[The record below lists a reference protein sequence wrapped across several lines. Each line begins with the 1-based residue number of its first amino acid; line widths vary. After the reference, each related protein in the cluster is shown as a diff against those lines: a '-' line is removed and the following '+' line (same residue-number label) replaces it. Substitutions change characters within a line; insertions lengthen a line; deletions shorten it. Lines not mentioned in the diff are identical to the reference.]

1 MRFKNYTIAISCF
14 WVFSISMQA
23 KPHTLENYNENLS
36 VHRTKFTSA
45 LTEEMTSIVPKLK
58 NKKKTNFPIEHDITQ
73 QLTEL
78 LIDLKSYYE
87 MTDLISGYT
96 IQAYTGSNRQL
107 AFQIRDQLFE
117 AYPNSDVEVKYKQP
131 NFIVRVG
138 RFLDRLEAY
147 EFYVGIKKMLPQSI
161 IRPTQFPNRIDTFDA
176 LHKDQVND
184 PIQNTEPIEQLVTSG
199 DNLEE
204 RRPVQD
210 IIEKE

>member
-1 MRFKNYTIAISCF
+1 M
-14 WVFSISMQA
+14 FSIDIQA
-23 KPHTLENYNENLS
+23 NPHTLENYVENLS

-45 LTEEMTSIVPKLK
+45 VTEEVPFIIPKLK
-58 NKKKTNFPIEHDITQ
+58 NKKKANFPIEHDITQ

-78 LIDLKSYYE
+78 LVDLKSYYE
-87 MTDLISGYT
+87 MTDLIPGYT

-107 AFQIRDQLFE
+107 AFKIRDQLFE
-117 AYPNSDVEVKYKQP
+117 VYPNSDVEVKYKQP

-147 EFYVGIKKMLPQSI
+147 EFYVGIKKMFSQSI
-161 IRPTQFPNRIDTFDA
+161 IRPTQFPNTIDTFDV

-199 DNLEE
+199 DNIEE
-204 RRPVQD
+204 RRPVED
-210 IIEKE
+210 ITERE